1 MLSLVEK
8 RQRTWLY
15 RVTIIIMSDT
25 DEPIPR
31 HLTKEYWDSRPFKP
45 TRKPASPRVTDF
57 EKQVIK
63 NADRMRRQKGISTT
77 NILPFHRRYWWL
89 LVEHRRTLY
98 AMTLFLLAEGL
109 DCSIDDLVVGC
120 EDLEF

>member
-1 MLSLVEK
+1 M
-8 RQRTWLY
+8 
-15 RVTIIIMSDT
+15 T
-25 DEPIPR
+25 DKDDSIPR

-45 TRKPASPRVTDF
+45 TRKPASPRVSDF
-57 EKQVIK
+57 ERQVIK
-63 NADRMRRQKGISTT
+63 NADKMRREKGISIYD
-77 NILPFHRRYWWL
+77 ILPFNRRYWRL
-89 LVEHRRTLY
+89 LLEHRRTLY